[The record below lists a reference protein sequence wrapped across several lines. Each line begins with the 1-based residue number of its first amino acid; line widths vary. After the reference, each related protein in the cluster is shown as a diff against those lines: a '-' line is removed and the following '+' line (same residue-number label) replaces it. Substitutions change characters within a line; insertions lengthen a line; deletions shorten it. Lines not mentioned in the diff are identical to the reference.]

1 MRFKLK
7 NFKETNFN
15 VNREAINVFIN
26 LTKKK
31 LIIKENLLSV
41 ILGYHDKITDPKLKD
56 NFLELIN
63 SCLDIIEPNI
73 LLKQLLMQVSKK
85 SNPKLFIEY
94 SLYFGKI
101 VDKYNTTKD
110 LPYKELTEFCKIMAN
125 NSNPLC
131 RNAGINLICTLY
143 RYYGDDIRKLIKD
156 IKDSTLKNIE
166 NEISKITVIERR
178 NSTNLKQRNSIKKRT
193 SEILDPKITNMNG
206 GEKNLNGGNKK
217 EIKQN
222 VISDISKKITQQ
234 MLKNISDGKWSE
246 KKEAC
251 EQIEKI
257 LNESNMKILPNG
269 LNELMNLIKKKLSD
283 GNKNIVKM
291 IINLLGLLIE
301 ALKQH
306 FKQWSKNIALNL
318 IPNLSD
324 KNQIFRNEIQTCFD
338 KWVQFVGFDSLIIYF
353 PPFLKQE
360 NVEIRTEIFIFI
372 NKYKD
377 KFTKDIGVPVFKDME
392 ENLLLCLQD
401 KNANIRTQAEEM
413 IKFSLNYIK
422 LNNYYD
428 KIKQY
433 KPAIANDLQIIL
445 DKIQTEIYGDI
456 SNNEGNN
463 NEKNDEFDID
473 NEGNININE
482 LINSNSKSSSN
493 KKNANGASSHKS
505 QRNSINYKKD
515 TSLRIKVKEIQ

>member
-131 RNAGINLICTLY
+131 RNAGTNLICTLY
-143 RYYGDDIRKLIKD
+143 RYYGDEIRKLIKD

-269 LNELMNLIKKKLSD
+269 LNELMN
-283 GNKNIVKM
+283 
-291 IINLLGLLIE
+291 
-301 ALKQH
+301 
-306 FKQWSKNIALNL
+306 
-318 IPNLSD
+318 
-324 KNQIFRNEIQTCFD
+324 
-338 KWVQFVGFDSLIIYF
+338 
-353 PPFLKQE
+353 
-360 NVEIRTEIFIFI
+360 
-372 NKYKD
+372 
-377 KFTKDIGVPVFKDME
+377 
-392 ENLLLCLQD
+392 
-401 KNANIRTQAEEM
+401 
-413 IKFSLNYIK
+413 
-422 LNNYYD
+422 
-428 KIKQY
+428 
-433 KPAIANDLQIIL
+433 
-445 DKIQTEIYGDI
+445 
-456 SNNEGNN
+456 
-463 NEKNDEFDID
+463 
-473 NEGNININE
+473 
-482 LINSNSKSSSN
+482 
-493 KKNANGASSHKS
+493 
-505 QRNSINYKKD
+505 
-515 TSLRIKVKEIQ
+515 